1 MVLLLCNSSNIIEKN
16 ASSNLNGN
24 LISSLL
30 ESYYLEKFINVYYDK
45 EYEVKLP
52 DGFVLPNT
60 IKIEPNGYYK
70 TVFEEQYSDRIKLK
84 EELKEKAAILKEV
97 VNSEDNKQKDSDK
110 DENIEA
116 SWIKIFRKL
125 NKNTKISGK
134 FDILVK
140 HIALLN
146 NFQKIKN
153 IEAPEIKQNDY
164 EEMVTFIFNYLKEK
178 NIASLKKYFTGIEK
192 LLELI
197 KALNS
202 SDNQKKNIISIEDN
216 KELIKQLIEQHNTV
230 LSYSNGFKILNF
242 ELETKL
248 SDGHM
253 QYIKFFSL
261 LIDEIKLND
270 KKEIF
275 LLLDEV
281 ELYMH
286 PNWKKEFLD
295 LLINFISNNFSNK
308 NFHII
313 FSTHSPFLL
322 SDLPKENVIFLE
334 KGKQV
339 YPDIETFGA
348 NIHTLLSH
356 GFFMKDGLMGEF
368 AKEQINKAI
377 TILNKSKLDEKEIKF
392 CENIISITGE
402 PILKR
407 QMQKMLDSKRLSKI
421 DDINQKILDMEY
433 ELNIL
438 KENQSKVVQDE
449 LKDRGK
455 KKYTQSKDDDK
466 N

>member
-1 MVLLLCNSSNIIEKN
+1 MSFFNGNIIEKN

-295 LLINFISNNFSNK
+295 LL
-308 NFHII
+308 
-313 FSTHSPFLL
+313 THSPFLL

-392 CENIISITGE
+392 
-402 PILKR
+402 
-407 QMQKMLDSKRLSKI
+407 
-421 DDINQKILDMEY
+421 
-433 ELNIL
+433 
-438 KENQSKVVQDE
+438 
-449 LKDRGK
+449 LKDLVRLMI
-455 KKYTQSKDDDK
+455 
-466 N
+466 